1 MRNELKLMIQRKN
14 LIRKGGEE
22 NEAKAEK
29 ILQAVEQRGGLTPDE
44 VMTLTVY

>member
-29 ILQAVEQRGGLTPDE
+29 ILRAVEQRGGLTPDE
-44 VMTLTVY
+44 VMALSVY